1 MVTQGRLSSD
11 GEIAQRILSSK
22 SHRWLYERE
31 WRLFCPSKDRLD
43 LGTNCISRVYFGN
56 RMTDTCKE
64 KLLAVLDDKHVEA
77 RAMKLDGYKIEFSV
91 LPAKGY
97 TLRVGLEDEVD

>member
-1 MVTQGRLSSD
+1 
-11 GEIAQRILSSK
+11 
-22 SHRWLYERE
+22 
-31 WRLFCPSKDRLD
+31 
-43 LGTNCISRVYFGN
+43 
-56 RMTDTCKE
+56 MTDTCKE